1 MEFGKRSLVPQPL
14 YALRVE
20 SRDATVALIS
30 DHASSLASSVRQRPF
45 TSVVPIDWLNYL
57 NKVEEYVRKGLT
69 HGSEKDLVI
78 IYEYAIDVLPEL
90 WNDESYTVIMIRL
103 AILKGTESF
112 DEVLKFLI
120 ILNLNAPSN
129 ARLMIA
135 LAHYFTVLGNMSRAA
150 SILDRAKTF
159 ATCDLD
165 KSLLEKAIK
174 WHKHG
179 LSFRPLMGIYDYVPT
194 NTGAWGNRLGKGPSL
209 HKSFLPDLKE
219 RLKPSVYS
227 FKSPDDQ
234 NESSSGEKPDS
245 NVSDISM
252 EVVDS
257 ELQSP
262 IRRPPWPLQ
271 RIGEEDEE
279 AEAEL
284 ENRVESKK
292 TDMESL
298 VTVQIPFQPSSVQTF
313 DESSCVHMS
322 SQFSASED
330 DSGAATVQPG
340 TVSVK
345 STLFL
350 GRTGGVDK
358 ENVCQQPPPPL
369 SPSSSTRHRRVSWAG
384 PREALARL
392 KKAETREMKAM
403 EEAEADPISA
413 LVERS
418 NVVVDGEKFIVLRQI
433 ARGGFSSVFCVMNK
447 KREMLALK
455 RVGLVS
461 ASADVLE
468 VCKNEVDLLLSLR
481 ESGRVIALYNYE
493 LSPSHLVMVL
503 ELAEQDLKSHLKM
516 RQESGSLPDHVV
528 TFLWNEML
536 ACVKVIH
543 DRHRKPIERHTT
555 FLYCSTQC
563 KSVQIVFAVLMKKRG
578 IGFIITGP
586 DELVLMSSNA
596 EKGRYSEWTLL
607 SRTHFSFDV
616 AHWFAC

>member
-1 MEFGKRSLVPQPL
+1 
-14 YALRVE
+14 
-20 SRDATVALIS
+20 
-30 DHASSLASSVRQRPF
+30 
-45 TSVVPIDWLNYL
+45 
-57 NKVEEYVRKGLT
+57 
-69 HGSEKDLVI
+69 
-78 IYEYAIDVLPEL
+78 
-90 WNDESYTVIMIRL
+90 
-103 AILKGTESF
+103 
-112 DEVLKFLI
+112 
-120 ILNLNAPSN
+120 
-129 ARLMIA
+129 
-135 LAHYFTVLGNMSRAA
+135 
-150 SILDRAKTF
+150 
-159 ATCDLD
+159 
-165 KSLLEKAIK
+165 
-174 WHKHG
+174 
-179 LSFRPLMGIYDYVPT
+179 MGIYDYVPT

-543 DRHRKPIERHTT
+543 DRRIVHLDLKPENFVIVRGMLKLIDLGISQRLPVDCTHMDLHKPMGSIVYMSPEQLSCIVGGKFANSDDGIDAKVRLKTDVWALGVI
-555 FLYCSTQC
+555 LYEMLHGRSPFGRTQ
-563 KSVQIVFAVLMKKRG
+563 QAAI
-578 IGFIITGP
+578 
-586 DELVLMSSNA
+586 MSAILSPTVSINFPRVDNA
-596 EKGRYSEWTLL
+596 KLNEIYSHLL
-607 SRTHFSFDV
+607 IPVICRP
-616 AHWFAC
+616 

>member
-1 MEFGKRSLVPQPL
+1 
-14 YALRVE
+14 
-20 SRDATVALIS
+20 
-30 DHASSLASSVRQRPF
+30 
-45 TSVVPIDWLNYL
+45 
-57 NKVEEYVRKGLT
+57 
-69 HGSEKDLVI
+69 
-78 IYEYAIDVLPEL
+78 
-90 WNDESYTVIMIRL
+90 
-103 AILKGTESF
+103 
-112 DEVLKFLI
+112 
-120 ILNLNAPSN
+120 
-129 ARLMIA
+129 
-135 LAHYFTVLGNMSRAA
+135 
-150 SILDRAKTF
+150 
-159 ATCDLD
+159 
-165 KSLLEKAIK
+165 
-174 WHKHG
+174 
-179 LSFRPLMGIYDYVPT
+179 MGIYDYVPT

-209 HKSFLPDLKE
+209 HKGFLPDLKE
-219 RLKPSVYS
+219 RLKPSVYG
-227 FKSPDDQ
+227 FKSPDVQ
-234 NESSSGEKPDS
+234 NESSNGEKSDS

-298 VTVQIPFQPSSVQTF
+298 VTAQIPFQPSSVQTF

-322 SQFSASED
+322 SQLSTSED
-330 DSGAATVQPG
+330 DSGAVTVQPG
-340 TVSVK
+340 LVSVK

-358 ENVCQQPPPPL
+358 ENVCQQPPPPPL

-392 KKAETREMKAM
+392 KKAETREMKVM

-468 VCKNEVDLLLSLR
+468 VCRNEVDLLLSLR

-543 DRHRKPIERHTT
+543 DRRIVHLDLKPEN
-555 FLYCSTQC
+555 F
-563 KSVQIVFAVLMKKRG
+563 VIVRGMLKLIDLGISQRLPVDCTHMDLHKPMGSIVYMSPEQLSCIVGGKFA
-578 IGFIITGP
+578 
-586 DELVLMSSNA
+586 SSNDGIDA
-596 EKGRYSEWTLL
+596 KVRLKTDVWALGVILYEMLHGRSPFGRTQQAAIMSAILSPTVSINFPHVDNAKLDEIYSHLL
-607 SRTHFSFDV
+607 IPVICRPT
-616 AHWFAC
+616 